1 MNYGLMISCKVEEK
15 LLSTQRSSDWTQSHE
30 ALAYERCLNE
40 VLQELEVAWA
50 DGNIRIGDYI
60 LLSKLYNKSGLSIFL
75 LFNNKTVDSD
85 TRVPADCLLDAASEM
100 EQSPEVGIMQFTSG
114 VMQVVHTYF
123 ENGITFFT
131 NLIYTAI
138 RYTVSNGDVAPFVG
152 HNAILRW
159 AAIQQVSYEDEDN
172 YEKFW
177 SESHVSEDF
186 DMSLRLQCNGFIIRL
201 AAWAGEGFKEGV
213 SLTVYDELAR
223 WEKYAYG
230 CNELLFWPIRMWPY
244 KGPFTPLFRKF
255 LFSNI
260 RFTSKVSIISYIG
273 TYYAIGA
280 AWILTTANYFVIGWF
295 NGYLDKYYID
305 SWKVWFSIV
314 IVFNGLGNFALAAMR
329 YRDDQGGFF
338 HNCGW
343 LFFLITLSSLFDL
356 IGFANTSVSSRLT
369 LIFPPFF
376 SNHQLQVDLDARHL
390 PRWSFPTRFLC
401 SPGPHV

>member
-1 MNYGLMISCKVEEK
+1 
-15 LLSTQRSSDWTQSHE
+15 
-30 ALAYERCLNE
+30 
-40 VLQELEVAWA
+40 
-50 DGNIRIGDYI
+50 
-60 LLSKLYNKSGLSIFL
+60 
-75 LFNNKTVDSD
+75 
-85 TRVPADCLLDAASEM
+85 M
-100 EQSPEVGIMQFTSG
+100 EQSPDVGIMQFSSG
-114 VMQVVHTYF
+114 VMQVVNTYF

-131 NLIYTAI
+131 NLIYSAI

-159 AAIQQVSYEDEDN
+159 AAIQQVSYVDEDN

-201 AAWAGEGFKEGV
+201 AGWAGDGFKEGV

-230 CNELLFWPIRMWPY
+230 CNELLFHPMRMWIY
-244 KGPFTPLFRKF
+244 KGPFTPLFRTF

-260 RFTSKVSIISYIG
+260 RFTSKITIISYIG

-280 AWILTTANYFVIGWF
+280 AWIMTTANYFAIGWF

-314 IVFNGLGNFALAAMR
+314 IVFNGLGNVALAAMR
-329 YRDDQGGFF
+329 YRNDEGGFVSNLIMNF
-338 HNCGW
+338 KWTFMLCIFLGGLSLHVSQALLAHMFEVDMTWGATSKEAEFSN
-343 LFFLITLSSLFDL
+343 FFIEVPKVLSKFKFSMAFAL
-356 IGFANTSVSSRLT
+356 IGLVGMIVLATGTFIPPDWQIKDFVAILPMATVTVSHMLLPIVLNPALMT
-369 LIFPPFF
+369 F
-376 SNHQLQVDLDARHL
+376 S
-390 PRWSFPTRFLC
+390 W
-401 SPGPHV
+401 